1 MSSLT
6 KVALVQ
12 MKMDADPKKNLSKA
26 IEKIK
31 LAKKKGAQI
40 VCLPEL
46 FLTHYFCQ
54 EENHDNFAIA
64 EKIPGKTTNTLCEL
78 AKKISVIIIVPLFE
92 KKVSG
97 LYHNSCVVID
107 EKGKIFGHYRKMHI
121 PDDPQYYEKFY

>member
-1 MSSLT
+1 MS
-6 KVALVQ
+6 KVKVGLVQ
-12 MKMDADPKKNLSKA
+12 MSCTKDKQENLDKA
-26 IEKIK
+26 I
-31 LAKKKGAQI
+31 AKVREAAAKGAQI

-121 PDDPQYYEKFY
+121 VAIV

>member
-1 MSSLT
+1 M
-6 KVALVQ
+6 Q
-12 MKMDADPKKNLSKA
+12 KNLSKA

-31 LAKKKGAQI
+31 LAKKKGAHI

-46 FLTHYFCQ
+46 FLPHYFCQ

-64 EKIPGKTTNTLCEL
+64 EKIPGKTTDTLCEL

-107 EKGKIFGHYRKMHI
+107 EKGTIIITLIFFANSHNVSVVFPGIFSAITKLS
-121 PDDPQYYEKFY
+121 

>member
-54 EENHDNFAIA
+54 EENHDNLSIE
-64 EKIPGKTTNTLCEL
+64 EKITGKTNN
-78 AKKISVIIIVPLFE
+78 K
-92 KKVSG
+92 
-97 LYHNSCVVID
+97 
-107 EKGKIFGHYRKMHI
+107 
-121 PDDPQYYEKFY
+121 